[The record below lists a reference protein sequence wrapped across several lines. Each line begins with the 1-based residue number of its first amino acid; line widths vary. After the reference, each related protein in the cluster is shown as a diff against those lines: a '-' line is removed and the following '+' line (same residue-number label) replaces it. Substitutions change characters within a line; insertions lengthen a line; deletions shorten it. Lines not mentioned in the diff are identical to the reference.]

1 MNEPLLYAL
10 ADTDGRIVGVTEGPY
25 YYLKCDDTVSSASH
39 YVDTETHTIHAKTDY
54 IYDVETSGLEVTIT
68 GLPPNVGITVNG
80 ISGMTDNEPTV
91 VSFDLPGTYTVKL
104 DGTKEHLPTEFEVT
118 VDDPDG
124 E

>member
-10 ADTDGRIVGVTEGPY
+10 ADTEGHILGVTEGPY
-25 YYLKCDDTVSSASH
+25 HYLQCDESVTSATH
-39 YVDTETHTIHAKTDY
+39 YVDTETHAINAKRDY
-54 IYDVETSGLEVTIT
+54 DYSVETDGLGVTIT

-80 ISGMTDNEPTV
+80 IYGMTDSEPTV
-91 VSFDLPGTYTVKL
+91 VAFDLPGTYTVKL
-104 DGTKEHLPTEFEVT
+104 DGTKEYMPAEFEVT